1 MPSPAPFV
9 RYTYT
14 RGPSNAHLLISL
26 TTTPTAFFPPIPRS
40 WSTQD
45 VSEATRNKMVTLS
58 ASLDALLSQARN
70 ALESMK
76 THGPHGFQD
85 FVYDASQPTDAKS
98 KQLGVFAPGP
108 SDDVK
113 RQPSVKA
120 RIAQQDIFDIVREQ
134 IPRMK
139 KELEL
144 RAKEAADKK
153 LQVEEEARKE
163 VESRNLAA
171 HKEAVAKNA
180 KAIAER
186 AKERAEAMATTE
198 DIRQANVDGE
208 VAAPAATG
216 PVGVVATAKAKAKA
230 PTMTKKPV
238 TDSLKDDAKEAEV
251 SDASGAA
258 EKQTK
263 SATSDEGKK
272 EEK

>member
-1 MPSPAPFV
+1 
-9 RYTYT
+9 
-14 RGPSNAHLLISL
+14 
-26 TTTPTAFFPPIPRS
+26 
-40 WSTQD
+40 
-45 VSEATRNKMVTLS
+45 
-58 ASLDALLSQARN
+58 
-70 ALESMK
+70 
-76 THGPHGFQD
+76 
-85 FVYDASQPTDAKS
+85 VYDPSQPTNAKS

-120 RIAQQDIFDIVREQ
+120 RIAQQNIFDIVAQQ

-139 KELEL
+139 KEIEL

-171 HKEAVAKNA
+171 RKEAAAKNA

-186 AKERAEAMATTE
+186 AKERAQEIATTE
-198 DIRQANVDGE
+198 DIKQANVDGG
-208 VAAPAATG
+208 VADATAAI
-216 PVGVVATAKAKAKA
+216 VATAKPKATA
-230 PTMTKKPV
+230 PTTMKLKG
-238 TDSLKDDAKEAEV
+238 KDDASKDAEA
-251 SDASGAA
+251 SDPSGAA
-258 EKQTK
+258 EKHTK

>member
-1 MPSPAPFV
+1 M
-9 RYTYT
+9 
-14 RGPSNAHLLISL
+14 
-26 TTTPTAFFPPIPRS
+26 
-40 WSTQD
+40 
-45 VSEATRNKMVTLS
+45 
-58 ASLDALLSQARN
+58 
-70 ALESMK
+70 
-76 THGPHGFQD
+76 
-85 FVYDASQPTDAKS
+85 YDPSQPTNAKS

-120 RIAQQDIFDIVREQ
+120 RIAQQNIFDIVREQ

-139 KELEL
+139 KEIEL

-171 HKEAVAKNA
+171 RKEAAAKNA

-186 AKERAEAMATTE
+186 AKERAQEIATTE
-198 DIRQANVDGE
+198 DITLANVDGG
-208 VAAPAATG
+208 VADATAAI
-216 PVGVVATAKAKAKA
+216 VATAKPKAKKS
-230 PTMTKKPV
+230 MTG
-238 TDSLKDDAKEAEV
+238 LKDDASKDAEA
-251 SDASGAA
+251 SDPSGAA
-258 EKQTK
+258 EKHTK

>member
-1 MPSPAPFV
+1 M
-9 RYTYT
+9 
-14 RGPSNAHLLISL
+14 
-26 TTTPTAFFPPIPRS
+26 
-40 WSTQD
+40 
-45 VSEATRNKMVTLS
+45 
-58 ASLDALLSQARN
+58 
-70 ALESMK
+70 
-76 THGPHGFQD
+76 
-85 FVYDASQPTDAKS
+85 YDPSQPTNAKS

-120 RIAQQDIFDIVREQ
+120 RIAQQNIFDIVREQ

-139 KELEL
+139 KEIEL

-171 HKEAVAKNA
+171 RKEAAAKNA

-186 AKERAEAMATTE
+186 AKERAQEIATTE
-198 DIRQANVDGE
+198 DITRANVDGG
-208 VAAPAATG
+208 VADATAAI
-216 PVGVVATAKAKAKA
+216 VATAKPKEKS
-230 PTMTKKPV
+230 MTG
-238 TDSLKDDAKEAEV
+238 LKDDASKDAEA
-251 SDASGAA
+251 SDPSGSA
-258 EKQTK
+258 EKHTK

>member
-1 MPSPAPFV
+1 M
-9 RYTYT
+9 
-14 RGPSNAHLLISL
+14 
-26 TTTPTAFFPPIPRS
+26 
-40 WSTQD
+40 
-45 VSEATRNKMVTLS
+45 
-58 ASLDALLSQARN
+58 
-70 ALESMK
+70 
-76 THGPHGFQD
+76 
-85 FVYDASQPTDAKS
+85 YDPSQPTNAKS

-120 RIAQQDIFDIVREQ
+120 RIAQQNIFDIVREQ

-139 KELEL
+139 KEIEL

-171 HKEAVAKNA
+171 RKEAAAKNA

-186 AKERAEAMATTE
+186 AKERAQEIATTE
-198 DIRQANVDGE
+198 DITRANVDGG
-208 VAAPAATG
+208 VADATAAI
-216 PVGVVATAKAKAKA
+216 VATAKPKEKS
-230 PTMTKKPV
+230 MTG
-238 TDSLKDDAKEAEV
+238 LKDDASKDAEA
-251 SDASGAA
+251 SDPSGAA
-258 EKQTK
+258 EKHTK

>member
-1 MPSPAPFV
+1 
-9 RYTYT
+9 
-14 RGPSNAHLLISL
+14 
-26 TTTPTAFFPPIPRS
+26 
-40 WSTQD
+40 
-45 VSEATRNKMVTLS
+45 
-58 ASLDALLSQARN
+58 
-70 ALESMK
+70 
-76 THGPHGFQD
+76 
-85 FVYDASQPTDAKS
+85 VYDPSQPTNAKS

-120 RIAQQDIFDIVREQ
+120 RIAQQNIFDIVREQ

-139 KELEL
+139 KEIEL

-171 HKEAVAKNA
+171 RKEAAAKNA

-186 AKERAEAMATTE
+186 AKERAQDIATTE
-198 DIRQANVDGE
+198 DITKEANVDGG
-208 VAAPAATG
+208 VADATAAI
-216 PVGVVATAKAKAKA
+216 VATAKPKAKA
-230 PTMTKKPV
+230 TG
-238 TDSLKDDAKEAEV
+238 LKDDASKDAEA
-251 SDASGAA
+251 SDPSGAA
-258 EKQTK
+258 EKHTK